1 MGDLVIVLIILACI
15 LPFILLIIFNLK
27 NNNIRYNA
35 QKVMQKVWYSKY
47 KTTKQLGNLYIDE
60 RKKYW
65 YVYGYDRAYRYSD
78 IVNFEIIQNGTKYKT
93 KNGITRA
100 VVGGL
105 FFGTAGAVV
114 GAGTAQKESIVN
126 NMSINIRV
134 NDANSPL
141 VSIILISEAV
151 NTSSTTYS
159 NTVRLAQQII
169 AQLSYMKNNATQTIT
184 IDKNKYSIDTRIAGV
199 KCTNDKGKEIQAIL
213 PALHKGDKLIF
224 VREPQNEYDKNA
236 IKVICDY
243 QHIGYIK
250 SELAEKIAPLMDCGR
265 IPKGIITEIIVNKND
280 KSYGCK
286 IHINI

>member
-1 MGDLVIVLIILACI
+1 
-15 LPFILLIIFNLK
+15 
-27 NNNIRYNA
+27 
-35 QKVMQKVWYSKY
+35 MQKVWHSKY

-60 RKKYW
+60 RKKHW
-65 YVYGYDRAYRYSD
+65 YVYGYNRVYRYSD
-78 IVNFEIIQNGTKYKT
+78 IVDFEIIQNGTKYKT

-105 FFGTAGAVV
+105 LFGTAGAVV
-114 GAGTAQKESIVN
+114 GASTAQKESMIN

-134 NDANSPL
+134 NDANNPL

-184 IDKNKYSIDTRIAGV
+184 FDKNKYSIDTRIAGV
-199 KCTNDKGKEIQAIL
+199 RCTNDKGKEIQAIL
-213 PALHKGDKLIF
+213 PTLHKGDKLIF

-236 IKVICDY
+236 IKVICGY

-265 IPKGIITEIIVNKND
+265 IPKGIITEIIANKND

>member
-1 MGDLVIVLIILACI
+1 MGDFAVVLIILACI
-15 LPFILLIIFNLK
+15 SPFILLIIIKTK
-27 NNNIRYNA
+27 NNNIIYKA
-35 QKVMQKVWYSKY
+35 QKLMQKVWHNKY

-60 RKKYW
+60 RKKCW
-65 YVYGYDRAYRYSD
+65 YVYGYNRAYRYSD
-78 IVNFEIIQNGTKYKT
+78 IVDFEIIQNGTKYKT

-105 FFGTAGAVV
+105 LFGATGAIV
-114 GAGTAQKESIVN
+114 GASTAQKESIVD

-134 NDANSPL
+134 NDANNPL

-265 IPKGIITEIIVNKND
+265 IPKGIITEITQKND
-280 KSYGCK
+280 KSYYCK

>member
-1 MGDLVIVLIILACI
+1 MGDFAVVLIILACI
-15 LPFILLIIFNLK
+15 SPFILLIIIKTK
-27 NNNIRYNA
+27 NNNIIYKA
-35 QKVMQKVWYSKY
+35 QKLMQKVSHNKY

-60 RKKYW
+60 RKKCW
-65 YVYGYDRAYRYSD
+65 YVYGYNRAYRYSD
-78 IVNFEIIQNGTKYKT
+78 IVDFEIIQNGTKYKT

-105 FFGTAGAVV
+105 LFGATGAIV
-114 GAGTAQKESIVN
+114 GASTAQKESIVD

-134 NDANSPL
+134 NDANNPL

-159 NTVRLAQQII
+159 NTVRLAQQIV
-169 AQLSYMKNNATQTIT
+169 AQLSYMKDNTAKTIT
-184 IDKNKYSIDTRIAGV
+184 VDKNKYSIDTRIAGV
-199 KCTNDKGKEIQAIL
+199 RCTNDKGKEIQAIL
-213 PALHKGDKLIF
+213 PTLHKNDKLIF

-265 IPKGIITEIIVNKND
+265 IPKGIITEITQKND
-280 KSYGCK
+280 KSYYCK